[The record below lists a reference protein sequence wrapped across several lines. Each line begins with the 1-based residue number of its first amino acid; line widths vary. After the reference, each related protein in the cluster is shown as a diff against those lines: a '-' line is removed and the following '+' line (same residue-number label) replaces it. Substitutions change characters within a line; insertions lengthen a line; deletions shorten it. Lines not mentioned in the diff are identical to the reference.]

1 MAKSNLE
8 KQFAEHEVR
17 DEKRFASIHDT
28 VRKEVRESHD
38 SITKAIVGLEQQ
50 VKITN
55 GKVSSLDRFR
65 WTLLGMGIVITAIVV
80 PLFLQM
86 INK

>member
-1 MAKSNLE
+1 MKSNLE
-8 KQFAEHEVR
+8 KQFADHEKQDV
-17 DEKRFASIHDT
+17 KRFASIHDT
-28 VRKEVRESHD
+28 IRKEVRESHD